1 MRTEA
6 DGSVRRRNCQE
17 KMRAHL
23 SKGINTGRA
32 FSPHLLPGLVWLNS
46 LPSDTK
52 LHGRSLRG
60 FQS

>member
-1 MRTEA
+1 MRTET
-6 DGSVRRRNCQE
+6 DGSARGRDCRE

-23 SKGINTGRA
+23 SKAINTDRA
-32 FSPHLLPGLVWLNS
+32 FSPHLPPGLVRLHS
-46 LPSDTK
+46 FPSDTK